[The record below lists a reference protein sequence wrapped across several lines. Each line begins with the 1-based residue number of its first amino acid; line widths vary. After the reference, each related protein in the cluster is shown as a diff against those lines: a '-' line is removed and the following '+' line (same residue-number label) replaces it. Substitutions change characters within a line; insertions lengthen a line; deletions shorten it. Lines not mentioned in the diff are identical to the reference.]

1 VQLDDGADEPLYQQ
15 LYVQIRGSILDGRLQ
30 PGVALPSSRGLAT
43 DLGVSRST
51 VVAAYERLSEEG
63 YLDARTGGGTR
74 VSRSLPDRHLH
85 AAPSPDV
92 RRAPTTTR
100 PVSARARA
108 VRELRWDYLVHRPK
122 AGRAFRAGVPAL
134 DVFPT
139 DEWARLLARAW
150 RRAPPKQL
158 GYAEPFGLIALRSA
172 VADYLARARGV
183 RCTPE
188 QVMITNGSQQALDL
202 CARALLDP
210 GDQAWLE
217 DPGYH
222 GARGAVLGAS
232 AVGVSVAVD
241 DEGLDVADGRRRA
254 PRARMAFVTPSRQV
268 PLGVTMSGDRRRAL
282 LDWAREANAWIFE
295 DDYDSEF
302 RYASRPLTPL
312 RSLDADDCV
321 LYAGTFSKVLLPA
334 LRLGYLVVPD
344 ALVDTFLAVRH
355 YSDFHSAFLD
365 QSALADFIVEG
376 HFERHIRRMRTLY
389 AERQQL
395 LLSLTGR
402 YLGGRLRVPPSD
414 AGMTLLGWLRPTDD
428 DVDIV
433 RRAAHA
439 GVEVIALSSFVTERR
454 VPPGLLLGY
463 AAVHEHDMEDG
474 VRALAGVLE
483 RADRET
489 A

>member
-1 VQLDDGADEPLYQQ
+1 MPRRPPGGRILSVQLDDGADEPLYQQ

-74 VSRSLPDRHLH
+74 VARSLPDRHLH

-92 RRAPTTTR
+92 RRAPTIPR

-108 VRELRWDYLVHRPK
+108 VRALRWDYLVHRPK

-158 GYAEPFGLIALRSA
+158 GYAEPFGLMALRTA

-232 AVGVSVAVD
+232 AVGV
-241 DEGLDVADGRRRA
+241 
-254 PRARMAFVTPSRQV
+254 
-268 PLGVTMSGDRRRAL
+268 
-282 LDWAREANAWIFE
+282 E

-334 LRLGYLVVPD
+334 LRLGYLVVPE

-355 YSDFHSAFLD
+355 YSDYHSAFLD

-395 LLSLTGR
+395 LLSLTSR

-414 AGMTLLGWLRPTDD
+414 AGMTLLGWLRPTDS

-439 GVEVIALSSFVTERR
+439 GVEVIALSSFGTERR
-454 VPPGLLLGY
+454 VAPGLLLGY
-463 AAVHEHDMEDG
+463 AAVHENDMVDG
-474 VRALAGVLE
+474 VRALARVLE
-483 RADRET
+483 RADRES